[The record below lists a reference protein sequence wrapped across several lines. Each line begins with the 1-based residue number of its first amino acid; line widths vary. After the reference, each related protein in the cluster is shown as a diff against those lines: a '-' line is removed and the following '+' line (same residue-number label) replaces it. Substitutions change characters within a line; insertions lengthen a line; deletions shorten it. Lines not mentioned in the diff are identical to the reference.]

1 MVPKMLPVKL
11 VDEAV
16 LLIAVKTEG
25 PETWGTATVHV
36 TEVPLTL
43 FGLTIVVPGNTP
55 APVIN

>member
-1 MVPKMLPVKL
+1 MLPVKL

-43 FGLTIVVPGNTP
+43 LGLTIVVPGNTP